1 MTKTHRLVIIFLI
14 LFTAISLYFY
24 IPAGYEFRGGPDEAQ
39 YLKYAAIISQKG
51 ISQLPLFVTYYGN
64 NINAQLYPSPARI
77 GYIMLTALWL
87 KVFGAGFAVLAK
99 FSFFCYLLF
108 IITCFYFSRK
118 FFGDEVSYLFTLLI
132 SSAPLIMAMGKRA
145 LADSSSNLFWA
156 LSIWT
161 FMDFLAT
168 QKKTKFLIFL
178 MVYSF
183 SIAMKES
190 SAMLMA
196 FFIVF
201 FLVYKHYFKNP
212 ISGIYLPGI
221 IFTPLIIVSA
231 SYIVLLGGLS
241 NFLLLIKSVF
251 EIHFINV
258 GLSEYGRLYCMGP
271 WYKFFIDYLLLSPI
285 TTLLFLGYA
294 GYILA
299 SRKWDWKKMCFFL
312 YFVVIFAVFNTFL
325 KHGKIARFV
334 MNIEMV
340 ISLFSV
346 FMLYELFRQGD
357 TKKQFRM
364 VFISTLAIFLV
375 NYLNFYYFFCQ
386 YNIYDPV
393 SCWLLVAMKIIPYK

>member
-1 MTKTHRLVIIFLI
+1 
-14 LFTAISLYFY
+14 
-24 IPAGYEFRGGPDEAQ
+24 
-39 YLKYAAIISQKG
+39 
-51 ISQLPLFVTYYGN
+51 
-64 NINAQLYPSPARI
+64 
-77 GYIMLTALWL
+77 MLTALWL